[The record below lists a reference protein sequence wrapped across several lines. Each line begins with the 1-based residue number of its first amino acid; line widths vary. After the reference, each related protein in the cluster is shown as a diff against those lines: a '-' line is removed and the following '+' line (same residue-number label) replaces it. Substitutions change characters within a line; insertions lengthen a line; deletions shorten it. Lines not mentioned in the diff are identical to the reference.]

1 MSAFSDKILSIVY
14 GAIFGLGF
22 GGLVASALGS
32 YILGA
37 LVGTVVFVI
46 ARRFWINLKPNQRG
60 ALHNGGQINSS
71 AVASRTDS
79 TPWYLDSSQSSL
91 VGNVYYRS
99 PDSFSSNSTSCF
111 DR

>member
-46 ARRFWINLKPNQRG
+46 ARRFWINLKPNQRSV
-60 ALHNGGQINSS
+60 LHNGDQAISS
-71 AVASRTDS
+71 SMASRTDS
-79 TPWYLDSSQSSL
+79 TPWYRDPGFSYMQ
-91 VGNVYYRS
+91 GNVYHNTSNDHRTT
-99 PDSFSSNSTSCF
+99 SFSRS
-111 DR
+111 DW